1 MLKLENICRS
11 FKEKDVLENIN
22 LSFEKDKIYAILG
35 RNGVGKSTLLNI
47 TNGTDY
53 DYKGKVLLNES
64 PLQLKTESLQKV
76 FLCSDTI
83 LSPIL
88 SNFSKVEKIIDF
100 LYDTYPKFD
109 YQKSKK
115 LIEEFEIDLKSNYSK
130 MSLGQQSLFLII
142 LGLCINCDYVLLDE
156 PVLGLDEINR
166 EKVYKYIIE
175 VQNAIKNTF
184 IITSHL
190 VDELAFITTDVI
202 ILKDKKVVLNDT
214 LESILESY
222 YEVSGS
228 KEDINATFRKEQVVF
243 KQGENIKKIIVK
255 GKITEKNPNL
265 TYRNPTL
272 DDIFKGIVS

>member
-1 MLKLENICRS
+1 
-11 FKEKDVLENIN
+11 
-22 LSFEKDKIYAILG
+22 
-35 RNGVGKSTLLNI
+35 
-47 TNGTDY
+47 
-53 DYKGKVLLNES
+53 
-64 PLQLKTESLQKV
+64 
-76 FLCSDTI
+76 
-83 LSPIL
+83 
-88 SNFSKVEKIIDF
+88 
-100 LYDTYPKFD
+100 
-109 YQKSKK
+109 
-115 LIEEFEIDLKSNYSK
+115 

-142 LGLCINCDYVLLDE
+142 LGLCVNCDYVLLDE

-243 KQGENIKKIIVK
+243 KQGESIKKIIVK
-255 GKITEKNPNL
+255 GKITDKNPNL
-265 TYRNPTL
+265 TYRNLTL